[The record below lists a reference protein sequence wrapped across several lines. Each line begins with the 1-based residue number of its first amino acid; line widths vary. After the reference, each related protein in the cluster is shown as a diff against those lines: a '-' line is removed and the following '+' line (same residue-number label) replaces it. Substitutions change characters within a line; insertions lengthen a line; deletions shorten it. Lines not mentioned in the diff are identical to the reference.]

1 MAPSLFAKRGF
12 VRCLAVCVILATA
25 SSVRAAEIKMI
36 TSMALHETYL
46 ELVPQFEKASGDKV
60 TIVWSS
66 AVGLPKLVE
75 GGEKADLAIL
85 PAAGVDELIKKG
97 FLVAGSRVA
106 LARSLIGVAIRP
118 GAPRPDLS
126 SGEGLKKSLLASKSI
141 VLSGGTSSFYLKDLF
156 RKMGIEEQIKSKL
169 RQYGPGGGE
178 NVGIVLARGDG
189 DIGFQ
194 QVSEFVDAKGI
205 DYVGPLPPDIQQVTV
220 FSAGLFRSAP
230 APQAARALV
239 KFLTSPQ
246 AAPILRKHGLE
257 PG

>member
-1 MAPSLFAKRGF
+1 MPLSKRALVQG
-12 VRCLAVCVILATA
+12 LAACAILVTS

-46 ELVPQFEKASGDKV
+46 QLVPQYEKASGDKV

-75 GGEKADLAIL
+75 GGEKGDLAIL
-85 PAAGVDELIKKG
+85 PAAGVDDLIKKG
-97 FLVAGSRVA
+97 FLAAGSRVA
-106 LARSLIGVAIRP
+106 LAKSPIGVAIRP

-126 SGEGLKKSLLASKSI
+126 SGDGLKRSLLASKSI

-156 RKMGIEEQIKSKL
+156 RKMGIEEQIKPKL

-178 NVGIVLARGDG
+178 NVGTVLAHGDG
-189 DIGFQ
+189 DLGFQ
-194 QVSEFVDAKGI
+194 QVSEFIDVKGI

-230 APQAARALV
+230 APEAAKALI
-239 KFLTSPQ
+239 KFLTSAQ
-246 AAPILRKHGLE
+246 AAPILKKHGLD
-257 PG
+257 PA